1 VEISKTADEALQVLL
16 ELGRGGGRTPAE
28 LARALDL
35 NRTVVHRHLATLA
48 ARGFVRRA
56 GSDPVY
62 VLGAAVLELAQGVE
76 PAIRSVALPVMR
88 DLAADAAETVLL
100 FTPNLSQDPP
110 CVTVLDQVLAERHV
124 VRVAYRLGHLVP
136 MSLSASG
143 RAVLAFLG
151 DPAARERAIAAA
163 ADPALCRRQVAEVTA
178 AGYAASRDE
187 LLRDV
192 SGIAAPVLDDH
203 GHAVA
208 SLGVAAPVSRHEELT
223 DIVPALLR
231 ATREVSARLHEL
243 PAPVLRPI
251 LRRGRRA
258 GRRSRWRRGRG

>member
-16 ELGRGGGRTPAE
+16 ELGRRGGRTPAD
-28 LARALDL
+28 LARALDM

-48 ARGFVRRA
+48 ARGFVRRSGA
-56 GSDPVY
+56 GPVY

-88 DLAADAAETVLL
+88 DLAAGTAETVLL
-100 FTPNLSQDPP
+100 FTPNLSTDPP
-110 CVTVLDQVLAERHV
+110 CVTVLDQVLAEGHV

-136 MSLSASG
+136 LSVSAGG

-151 DPAARERAIAAA
+151 DPAAARRAIAAA
-163 ADPALCRRQVAEVTA
+163 ADPALCRRQVAEIAA
-178 AGYAASRDE
+178 AGYAASADE

-208 SLGVAAPVSRHEELT
+208 SLSITAPVSRHEELAGL
-223 DIVPALLR
+223 VPALLG
-231 ATREVSARLHEL
+231 AAGAVSARLRE
-243 PAPVLRPI
+243 A
-251 LRRGRRA
+251 A
-258 GRRSRWRRGRG
+258 AFA

>member
-1 VEISKTADEALQVLL
+1 MEISKTADEALQVLL
-16 ELGRGGGRTPAE
+16 ELGRRGGRTPAD

-48 ARGFVRRA
+48 ARGFVRRR
-56 GSDPVY
+56 GTDPVY
-62 VLGAAVLELAQGVE
+62 VLGAAVLELAQCVD

-88 DLAADAAETVLL
+88 DLAAETAETVLL
-100 FTPNLSQDPP
+100 FTPDLSQDPP

-136 MSLSASG
+136 LSQSAGG

-151 DPAARERAIAAA
+151 DPEARERAIAAA
-163 ADPALCRRQVAEVTA
+163 ADPALCRRQIAEITA

-192 SGIAAPVLDDH
+192 SGIAVPVLDDR

-208 SLGVAAPVSRHEELT
+208 SLSIAAPVSRHEELA
-223 DIVPALLR
+223 DLVPALMR
-231 ATREVSARLHEL
+231 ATGEVSARLQD
-243 PAPVLRPI
+243 A
-251 LRRGRRA
+251 A
-258 GRRSRWRRGRG
+258 AFA

>member
-1 VEISKTADEALQVLL
+1 MSSPDRPHGTVEISKTADEALQVLL
-16 ELGRGGGRTPAE
+16 ELGRRGGQTPAE

-48 ARGFVRRA
+48 ARGFVRRC
-56 GSDPVY
+56 GTDPVY
-62 VLGAAVLELAQGVE
+62 VLGGAVLELAQGVE

-88 DLAADAAETVLL
+88 DLAAQTAETVLL
-100 FTPNLSQDPP
+100 FTPDLSQDPP
-110 CVTVLDQVLAERHV
+110 CVTILDQVLAERHV

-136 MSLSASG
+136 LPVSAGG

-163 ADPALCRRQVAEVTA
+163 ADPARCRRQVAEIAA

-192 SGIAAPVLDDH
+192 SGIAGPVLDDR
-203 GHAVA
+203 GHALA
-208 SLGVAAPVSRHEELT
+208 SLSIAAPVSRHEELT
-223 DIVPALLR
+223 DLVPALLR
-231 ATREVSARLHEL
+231 ATRDVSARLQQ
-243 PAPVLRPI
+243 A
-251 LRRGRRA
+251 A
-258 GRRSRWRRGRG
+258 AFA

>member
-1 VEISKTADEALQVLL
+1 MEISKTADEALQVLL
-16 ELGRGGGRTPAE
+16 ELGRAGGRTPAE
-28 LARALDL
+28 LARALGL

-76 PAIRSVALPVMR
+76 PAIRPAALPVMR
-88 DLAADAAETVLL
+88 DLAAQTAETVLL

-110 CVTVLDQVLAERHV
+110 CATVLDQALAERHV

-136 MSLSASG
+136 LSLSAGG
-143 RAVLAFLG
+143 RVMLAFLG

-163 ADPALCRRQVAEVTA
+163 ADPELCRRQVSEIAA

-192 SGIAAPVLDDH
+192 SGIAAPVLDDQ

-208 SLGVAAPVSRHEELT
+208 SLSVAAPVSRHTELT
-223 DIVPALLR
+223 AMVPALLR
-231 ATREVSARLHEL
+231 ATREVSARLREAAARSAAY
-243 PAPVLRPI
+243 PAVL
-251 LRRGRRA
+251 
-258 GRRSRWRRGRG
+258 

>member
-16 ELGRGGGRTPAE
+16 ELGRAGGRTPAE
-28 LARALDL
+28 LARALNL
-35 NRTVVHRHLATLA
+35 NRTVVHRQLATLA
-48 ARGFVRRA
+48 ARGFVRRT

-62 VLGAAVLELAQGVE
+62 VLGAAVLELAQSVE

-88 DLAADAAETVLL
+88 DLAADTAETVLL
-100 FTPNLSQDPP
+100 CTPNLSTDP
-110 CVTVLDQVLAERHV
+110 CVTVLDQVIAERHV

-136 MSLSASG
+136 LSVSAGG

-163 ADPALCRRQVAEVTA
+163 ADPDLCRSQVAEITV

-192 SGIAAPVLDDH
+192 SGIAAPVLDDQ

-208 SLGVAAPVSRHEELT
+208 SLSVTAPVSRHTGLT
-223 DIVPALLR
+223 AMVPALLR
-231 ATREVSARLHEL
+231 AAREVSARLDEAAAL
-243 PAPVLRPI
+243 A
-251 LRRGRRA
+251 
-258 GRRSRWRRGRG
+258 